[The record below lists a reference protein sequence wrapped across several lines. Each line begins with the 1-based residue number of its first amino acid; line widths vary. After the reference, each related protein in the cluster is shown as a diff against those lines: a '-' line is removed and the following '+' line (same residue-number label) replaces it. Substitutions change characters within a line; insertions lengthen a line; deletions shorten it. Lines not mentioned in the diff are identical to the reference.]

1 MLAAPLLLYT
11 EAEPRCKHAQPTSTL
26 ARLAALALRT
36 HNFSAHQMLP
46 LFCWLLLRCLRRLM
60 SLPQA
65 VNQPKFN
72 QQRRDA
78 QGCDAVSF
86 ARTLSFLHPTSAA
99 STLTCQK
106 LLPGG
111 LCYAILFIAGPP
123 CLLGQAGCS
132 LPAAHG
138 LQPCSRRCSCVPLR
152 TCAWRKTAAHTGM

>member
-1 MLAAPLLLYT
+1 MVHTGCILIDTHRADRHWSACSAHARSTLLLYT
-11 EAEPRCKHAQPTSTL
+11 GAEPRCKHAQPTSTL
-26 ARLAALALRT
+26 ARLVALALRT
-36 HNFSAHQMLP
+36 HNFSAHQVLP
-46 LFCWLLLRCLRRLM
+46 LFCWLLQRCLRRLM

-106 LLPGG
+106 LLPRS
-111 LCYAILFIAGPP
+111 P
-123 CLLGQAGCS
+123 C
-132 LPAAHG
+132 
-138 LQPCSRRCSCVPLR
+138 
-152 TCAWRKTAAHTGM
+152 